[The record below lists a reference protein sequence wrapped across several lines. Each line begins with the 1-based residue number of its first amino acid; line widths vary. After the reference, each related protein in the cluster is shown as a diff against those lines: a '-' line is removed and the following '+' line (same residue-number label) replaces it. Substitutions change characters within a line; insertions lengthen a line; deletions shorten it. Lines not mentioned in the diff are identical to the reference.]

1 MKKDKGFWLVTVAAV
16 VLYVF
21 ASRQAQAW
29 RGYDAVG
36 GEIMILTI
44 PMWYRAVKDTIRE
57 TVSLAREII
66 REGEHDG
73 GEL

>member
-29 RGYDAVG
+29 RGYAAVG
-36 GEIMILTI
+36 GELLILFI
-44 PMWYRAVKDTIRE
+44 PVAYQALQRVWEDFKGMWTEVKSE
-57 TVSLAREII
+57 
-66 REGEHDG
+66 
-73 GEL
+73 